1 MSLSTA
7 KPRLDQT
14 APQLS
19 VLMTVYNGE
28 RYLLEAIDSIRA
40 QTFRDFEFIIVDDG
54 STDSSAAMIERCMAQ
69 DARIRLLRLAR
80 NRGQA
85 AALNHGL
92 AAARGEYLA
101 RMDADDVCMPQRFQ
115 KQLDYLQAHPR
126 IGVLGCG
133 LDVTDECLLA
143 HTQWDYPAQHALIVF
158 TLLFRG
164 SGVAHA
170 ATMMRRQ
177 ALLDAGGYA
186 ESARISEDIELW
198 TRLAGST
205 RFANLPDTLYAY
217 RRHKQSKSVA
227 DEKLMFDNSR
237 QFKRRALRDI
247 CPQLTDA
254 ATDRLTKMTYRQ
266 PPGWTDRRRLRRDL
280 TSLIDALIAAN
291 WLTESDRALL
301 HTTYGESLGRWTPR
315 AWQMFL
321 HWRRYRL
328 GF

>member
-1 MSLSTA
+1 MSASA
-7 KPRLDQT
+7 RRHPSSP
-14 APQLS
+14 AIS

-40 QTFRDFEFIIVDDG
+40 QTFADYEFIVVDDASDDG
-54 STDSSAAMIERCMAQ
+54 SVEIARRCMAE
-69 DARIRLLRLAR
+69 DGRIRLLALER

-92 AAARGEYLA
+92 AAARGEFVA
-101 RMDADDVCMPQRFQ
+101 RMDADDVCAPTRFQ
-115 KQLDYLQAHPR
+115 KQLDYLRAHPD

-133 LDVTDECLLA
+133 LDVADERLVA
-143 HTQWDYPAQHALIVF
+143 HSHWDYPARHALIVF

-177 ALLDAGGYA
+177 LLVDAGGYD

-198 TRLAGST
+198 TRLAHRT
-205 RFANLPDTLYAY
+205 RFANLPDTLYTY
-217 RRHKQSKSVA
+217 RRHQQSKSVL
-227 DEKLMFDNSR
+227 DESLMFDNSR
-237 QFKRRALRDI
+237 EFKRRALQSLWSGASYTAI
-247 CPQLTDA
+247 
-254 ATDRLTKMTYRQ
+254 DRLNAMTSSQ
-266 PPGWTDRRRLRRDL
+266 PMGWAEKRRLRREL
-280 TSLIDALIAAN
+280 SSCIDALIAAN
-291 WLTESDRALL
+291 WLGEADRHVLEAA
-301 HTTYGESLGRWTPR
+301 YAESLSRKTPR
-315 AWQMFL
+315 LWQMFL